1 MYLILRVVSLST
13 EERAAST
20 TDGHPAL
27 APEQIYEY
35 LSNVMYSRRSKMD
48 PLWNAIV
55 LGGVKD
61 GKS

>member
-1 MYLILRVVSLST
+1 LPHGST
-13 EERAAST
+13 KERAQST
-20 TDGHPAL
+20 TDAHPAL

-35 LSNVMYSRRSKMD
+35 LGNVMYARRSKMN

-61 GKS
+61 GKR